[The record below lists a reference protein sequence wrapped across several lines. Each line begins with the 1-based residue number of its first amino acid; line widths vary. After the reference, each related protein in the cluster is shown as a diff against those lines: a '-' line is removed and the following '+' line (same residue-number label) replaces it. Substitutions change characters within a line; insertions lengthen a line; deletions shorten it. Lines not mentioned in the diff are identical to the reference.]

1 MTPIVLILLGLA
13 LSFYS
18 AIKLLQFSSQ
28 LSDKIEEMNALFSS
42 DAFEVHRELRR
53 EMDELNYSYYEILE
67 RQDERI
73 SGLETKLDQLASF
86 GLFDY
91 KEKDGT
97 VNKISISEAE
107 DGLGTGEREAAEGL
121 LQSASAEAAESAERT
136 EPSQPPFEDGDLN
149 SKVLA
154 LYQSG
159 LCKEE
164 IAGELNIGIGLVET
178 ICSIYCK

>member
-28 LSDKIEEMNALFSS
+28 LSDKMEEMNALFSS

-53 EMDELNYSYYEILE
+53 ELDELNYSYYEILE

-91 KEKDGT
+91 KEKGGT

-107 DGLGTGEREAAEGL
+107 AGLESGEREPEGF
-121 LQSASAEAAESAERT
+121 LQSASAEAPEPAERT
-136 EPSQPPFEDGDLN
+136 DLSQEPFDDRDLN

-159 LCKEE
+159 LGKEE
-164 IAGELNIGIGLVET
+164 IASELNIGIGLVET